1 MILAIIPA
9 RLNSKRIPYKNIKSF
24 YGKPI
29 ISYAINAAKNSK
41 IFDKI
46 IVSTESDKIGFIAKK
61 YGAEYL
67 FKRPKK
73 LSTDYVWPSQ
83 VVKHAIEW
91 VEKNYTKPE
100 FICCI
105 YATTPLMISKDLINS
120 YKMIRTKKYFN
131 VFSAV
136 KNSYPVQRSIYL
148 DKNGSIKMLNKNNFY
163 KRSQDFVETYHDAG
177 QFSWGTY
184 DAWMNNKVDFNKKSK
199 FYLLP
204 KLRVQDIDTTEDF
217 EVAKKLYKL
226 LDRDYK

>member
-73 LSTDYVWPSQ
+73 V
-83 VVKHAIEW
+83 
-91 VEKNYTKPE
+91 
-100 FICCI
+100 I
-105 YATTPLMISKDLINS
+105 YRFCLAKS
-120 YKMIRTKKYFN
+120 
-131 VFSAV
+131 
-136 KNSYPVQRSIYL
+136 
-148 DKNGSIKMLNKNNFY
+148 GS
-163 KRSQDFVETYHDAG
+163 
-177 QFSWGTY
+177 
-184 DAWMNNKVDFNKKSK
+184 
-199 FYLLP
+199 
-204 KLRVQDIDTTEDF
+204 
-217 EVAKKLYKL
+217 
-226 LDRDYK
+226 

>member
-29 ISYAINAAKNSK
+29 ISYAIKTAKNSK

-46 IVSTESDKIGFIAKK
+46 IVSTESDKIGSIAKK

-67 FKRPKK
+67 FKRPKN

-91 VEKNYTKPE
+91 VEKNYKKPK

-105 YATTPLMISKDLINS
+105 YATTPLMISKDLIDS
-120 YKMIRTKKYFN
+120 YKILKTKKFLN

-136 KNSYPVQRSIYL
+136 KNSYPIQRSIYL
-148 DKNGSIKMLNKNNFY
+148 DKNGNAKMLNEKNFY
-163 KRSQDFVETYHDAG
+163 KRSQDFAETYHDAG
-177 QFSWGTY
+177 QFYWGTY
-184 DAWMNNKVDFNKKSK
+184 DSWINKSVVFGKNSSI
-199 FYLLP
+199 YLLP
-204 KLRVQDIDTTEDF
+204 SLRAQDIDNIEDWKIA
-217 EVAKKLYKL
+217 EKLYKI
-226 LDRDYK
+226 RNGS